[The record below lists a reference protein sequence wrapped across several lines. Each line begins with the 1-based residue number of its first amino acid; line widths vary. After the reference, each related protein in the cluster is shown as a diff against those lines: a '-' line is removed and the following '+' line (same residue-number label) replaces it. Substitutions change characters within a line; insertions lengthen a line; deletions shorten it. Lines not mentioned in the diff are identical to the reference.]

1 MADTRIPPPSASSS
15 RSERPAVQ
23 RVLLTRLVGRITRS
37 EWIIGGLVGA
47 LMLVLVVLE
56 PDILEAP
63 LENSRTILF
72 TVGGTIAAAVVL
84 VVMLRFNIP
93 AVVRIL
99 VLGVPF
105 AIVSW
110 WLISPYFRD
119 DVVDEEFSTSIATQL
134 DEGNEPATPDPTV
147 APPDGAPSDTAGS
160 EEPVAEPPAAPV
172 LLGAGRFVGLAG
184 HSGSGDAGIFQ
195 NPNGSYVLRFENFDI
210 ENGPDLE
217 VYLVPGAD
225 QTSLAPGSIH
235 LGGLKGNVG
244 DQTYDLPAGTD
255 LAPGLYTALVWCEAF
270 SVEFVGA
277 TLTIN

>member
-147 APPDGAPSDTAGS
+147 APPDATPPDTAGS

-195 NPNGSYVLRFENFDI
+195 NPDGSYVLRFENFDI

-244 DQTYDLPAGTD
+244 DQTYDLPAGTN
-255 LAPGLYTALVWCEAF
+255 LAPGPYTALVWCEAF

-277 TLTIN
+277 TLTIT

>member
-119 DVVDEEFSTSIATQL
+119 DVVDEQFSTSIAAQL

-160 EEPVAEPPAAPV
+160 EEPVGAPSAAPV

-184 HSGSGDAGIFQ
+184 HSGTGDAGIFQ
-195 NPNGSYVLRFENFDI
+195 NPDGSYVLRFENFDI

-217 VYLVPGAD
+217 VYLVPGTD

-255 LAPGLYTALVWCEAF
+255 LAVGPYTALVWCEAF